1 MPLLSILGL
10 SVETKHDAG
19 IVSRVP
25 AEDIE
30 LVLSDAVHSHL
41 KSNSVETSHDIKL
54 RSLEMEPNTAIAKR
68 QNEPQSF

>member
-1 MPLLSILGL
+1 MGL
-10 SVETKHDAG
+10 SAETKHDAG